1 MFSLKMKKNQGVV
14 ATLFWNLRVNALVA
28 TQVVEDGTM
37 SSLIV
42 RYSFAFHFVV
52 AY

>member
-14 ATLFWNLRVNALVA
+14 ATLFWNLLVNALVA

-52 AY
+52 VY